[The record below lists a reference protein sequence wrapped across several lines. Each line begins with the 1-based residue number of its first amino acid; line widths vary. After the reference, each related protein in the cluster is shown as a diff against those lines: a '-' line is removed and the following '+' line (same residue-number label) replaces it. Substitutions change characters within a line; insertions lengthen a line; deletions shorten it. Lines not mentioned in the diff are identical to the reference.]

1 MRLRHKLLLVHAFVV
16 AVSTLAFGRLYLNA
30 EEVAAEYRQ
39 VYQGILPQ
47 VRALE
52 DLRAATAALSRTTHK
67 LARLATLG
75 ADLHPGPRREIEGDE
90 ARELREA
97 FAGQANALATYR
109 VPGRA
114 LRPRGPGVL
123 PGFGGQGARDGRR
136 EPGVPGAIGQRLG
149 LGRDPRRARTARD
162 A

>member
-1 MRLRHKLLLVHAFVV
+1 
-16 AVSTLAFGRLYLNA
+16 
-30 EEVAAEYRQ
+30 VAAEYRQ

-109 VPGRA
+109 VLVARFAPEDQAFFLGLAAR
-114 LRPRGPGVL
+114 
-123 PGFGGQGARDGRR
+123 ARDGRR
-136 EPGVPGAIGQRLG
+136 EPGVPGSF
-149 LGRDPRRARTARD
+149 GR
-162 A
+162 